1 MTKQEALKELERGGR
16 IRPDDLIRVARDPNH
31 PCHEDFTWDDA
42 KAAEE
47 RRHDQARA
55 LIRCFRY
62 EVELVG
68 GEKVAVPC
76 YIPDPSQESG
86 DFVNV
91 PKLRKQSDIVA
102 MFDAEL
108 RQLLGVASR
117 VLGIAESKREVVGA
131 DVVGKLLS
139 IRNAIKGMLRE

>member
-16 IRPDDLIRVARDPNH
+16 IRPDDLIRAARDPQH
-31 PCHEDFTWDDA
+31 PCHGDFTWDDA
-42 KAAEE
+42 QAAEE

-55 LIRCFRY
+55 LIRWFRY

-68 GEKVAVPC
+68 GEKIAVPC
-76 YIPDPSQESG
+76 YISDPNDESG

-91 PKLRKQSDIVA
+91 PKLRKQSDIEA

-117 VLGIAESKREVVGA
+117 VLGIAEAKRDIVGGEVI
-131 DVVGKLLS
+131 GKLFS
-139 IRNAIKGMLRE
+139 VRNTVKGLLRE